1 MFRPKFVFR
10 NEAGDG
16 ADGGGAGN
24 MITPSKWGAPD
35 GMETFTPNDGG
46 DGGEGGAGDDDEA
59 ARQAAA
65 DAEAAAAAAAAG
77 NGNSAGGAAAAG
89 GDNGGGAA
97 ANQDDYP
104 EFIREAIRAH
114 KEGKFNQDDFINRYQ
129 GIGDIDKA
137 PSETVI
143 REFYTKKH
151 GLKSDENPNGVTQ
164 EEIDAYIGMLKEKNI
179 LDFTARD
186 FRPQLKNMVETEKQQ
201 QYDQQFDQ
209 VINLQKENLNN
220 LFAITEKYDN
230 IYGVKVSKPE
240 LEAFNKEVEDFL
252 LPKKGEQVVPMYVTE
267 KFAKLLSNDE
277 TLYQMLFAA
286 TREAQIKDNQTRA
299 KESTKRAIEDK
310 LGLRPNVGGGSPS
323 AHNSGTV
330 TPSLWSIPE
339 E

>member
-24 MITPSKWGAPD
+24 LITPSKWGMPD
-35 GMETFTPNDGG
+35 GAEEFIPSSGDGGGEGGAQTQGGGDGG
-46 DGGEGGAGDDDEA
+46 DGGGADDEA

-65 DAEAAAAAAAAG
+65 AA
-77 NGNSAGGAAAAG
+77 AGGAAAGAPPAG
-89 GDNGGGAA
+89 GEGAGAA
-97 ANQDDYP
+97 AQDDYP
-104 EFIREAIRAH
+104 AFIRDAIRAH
-114 KEGKFNQDDFINRYQ
+114 KEGKFNEQDFISRYQ

-151 GLKSDENPNGVTQ
+151 GLKSDENPDGVTQ

-323 AHNSGTV
+323 AHNPGTI
-330 TPSLWSIPE
+330 TPSLWSMPE